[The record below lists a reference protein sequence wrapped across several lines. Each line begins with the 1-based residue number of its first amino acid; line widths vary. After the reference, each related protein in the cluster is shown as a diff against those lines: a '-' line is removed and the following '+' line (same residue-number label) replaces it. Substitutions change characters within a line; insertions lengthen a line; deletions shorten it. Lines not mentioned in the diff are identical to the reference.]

1 MTVSV
6 LAAPLAL
13 KPLPEGLTDLVSLA
27 REIEDRAADRRTRG
41 RKEALED
48 WSSFVE
54 EMKSGVVLR
63 KGRGKGD
70 ILYLMQI

>member
-6 LAAPLAL
+6 LDQPLAL
-13 KPLPEGLTDLVSLA
+13 KPSPEGLGDLLGLA
-27 REIEDRAADRRTRG
+27 REIEQRATDKRTRG

-54 EMKSGVVLR
+54 EMKSGPALQRDKQSQRNRV
-63 KGRGKGD
+63 
-70 ILYLMQI
+70 I